1 MADVESRVVITAVN
15 QTAGAFGAV
24 DTSLAGMASKLGAV
38 AIAAGGVAAV
48 VGGAKWL
55 SDLTGKSI
63 EAAGHLADLAQSTGV
78 SGETLSRYAHSAKM
92 AGTDVDGL
100 ASGLQKLNIK
110 IDEASTG
117 GGAAATAFAR
127 LGVSVNDSNGKI
139 RSTDEVLG
147 DIADAFSEMEDG
159 AGKTAVAVDLFGKAG
174 ATLIPFLNQGRDGLE
189 EAARAADALGLTLS
203 NETIAAADM
212 TGDALD
218 TVGAIATGL
227 GNKIMAEVLPTVLQM
242 TRSFTD
248 FIVETGALDVAAQ
261 AAAGAF
267 RVMVNAGQILYG
279 TFEFLGKIVG
289 ATAAAIALV
298 AQGEFKA
305 AALAL
310 EDGFTDAGKAIE
322 DTSKNISKTW
332 NTTVS
337 DVVAGV
343 NKQAPKMRELAE
355 ATKAVK
361 PEVDKAAD
369 AMLKLFDAIDDKI
382 VATEREIATGRTATD
397 VDKLRTQFLKGL
409 ENGTIAATEADQ
421 AAYEALLKRLQA
433 ANETIESDRTR
444 LRLAGELTKA
454 VADEAAALNKQA
466 DDVQELVAK
475 QRQENSQIGL
485 NKTALQELTAKRL
498 EEKAAL
504 VDQEIENRALIG
516 TLGGEHDAL
525 VAVRDGYITLAA
537 EMRSG
542 AARQAVVDAADEAK
556 RKWEDT
562 SKTIETSLT
571 DALMRGFESGKGFVQ
586 NLIDSAKNL
595 FSTLVLRPVIQ
606 AVVQPIAGG
615 ITSFLGLPG
624 SASAAGGAGN
634 SLGMLGNLAGFASN
648 PAGAFA
654 GPLASAEAAF
664 GAGGVFGGE
673 AITAASLGEL
683 GLVGGSG
690 AAAGGASILGTLGA
704 AAPYLAAA
712 LALYSL
718 VGNAGETRGGSS
730 YAYSAS
736 SGAQQMLG
744 QSLDLTAGQVI
755 SAGGPSGG
763 AIGGRSGEDQTGRAV
778 AATVQGINDLFDT
791 LGSTARV
798 DAFWGKLETSGDNR
812 GGVLAGGRLSNG
824 RGFGETGA
832 GSNYA
837 GTLFEAGTAT
847 SLDGQ
852 TAVAAFAL
860 DLQQATVQAL
870 QAASD
875 IPQTIADLLVGVDA
889 EALTAE
895 DAAALT
901 AKIAAIGAGVEALGG
916 MFDGLGGVFEQI
928 SPLSFDAKASL
939 IELAGG
945 LDAFASKA
953 RSYVQN
959 FFSGEEQTGLAANQ
973 ILNALGAVGIDAGG
987 LSSREEFRALA
998 DSLDLSTEQGRTQFA
1013 AILDVSS
1020 AFAGISE
1027 KLADSSLDA
1036 AAQLAPGGAAY
1047 EILSV
1052 SNDAA
1057 QENVTQITAV
1067 ADSTQLV
1074 ADSTNL
1080 ISSQN
1085 AEYYPRIAGALDAI
1099 NGGLDAIYVS
1109 TQAAVSAASS
1119 AAAAASA
1126 AASAAQNASSSASL
1140 LAAAPTYTDNIG
1152 A

>member
-24 DTSLAGMASKLGAV
+24 DTSLASMASKLGAV

-55 SDLTGKSI
+55 ADLTGKSI
-63 EAAGHLADLAQSTGV
+63 EAAGHLNDLAQSTGV
-78 SGETLSRYAHSAKM
+78 SGETLSKYAHSAKM

-100 ASGLQKLNIK
+100 ASGLQKLNVK
-110 IDEASTG
+110 IDAASTG
-117 GGAAATAFAR
+117 GTEAAAAFAR
-127 LGVSVNDSNGKI
+127 LGINVNDSNGKI
-139 RSTDEVLG
+139 RNTDEVLG

-159 AGKTAVAVDLFGKAG
+159 AGKTAVAIDLFGKAG

-189 EAARAADALGLTLS
+189 EAAKAAEALGLTLS

-227 GNKIMAEVLPTVLQM
+227 GNKIMAQVLPTVLQM

-267 RVMVNAGQILYG
+267 KVMVNAGQILYG

-310 EDGFTDAGKAIE
+310 EDGFTDAGRAI
-322 DTSKNISKTW
+322 DNTSKNISKTW
-332 NTTVS
+332 NTTVA

-343 NKQAPKMRELAE
+343 DKQAPKMRELAE
-355 ATKAVK
+355 ATKTVK
-361 PEVDKAAD
+361 PEVDKAAE
-369 AMLKLFDAIDDKI
+369 AMAKLFDAIDDKI
-382 VATEREIATGRTATD
+382 LANEREIATGRTATE
-397 VDKLRTQFLKGL
+397 VDKLRTGFLKGL

-433 ANETIESDRTR
+433 ANDSIDAEKTR
-444 LRLAGELTKA
+444 LRLAGDLAKAIMEEANALDKQRLGVEELVTKQREENAQIGLTKA
-454 VADEAAALNKQA
+454 Q
-466 DDVQELVAK
+466 
-475 QRQENSQIGL
+475 
-485 NKTALQELTAKRL
+485 LQELTAKRW
-498 EEKAAL
+498 EDKAAL
-504 VDQEIENRALIG
+504 VEQRIEELAAVGAL
-516 TLGGEHDAL
+516 GEEYEAL
-525 VAVRDGYITLAA
+525 VAVKTAYTTLAN
-537 EMRSG
+537 EVRSG
-542 AARQAVVDAADEAK
+542 SARQAVVDAAEEAK
-556 RKWEDT
+556 RKWEET

-571 DALMRGFESGKGFVQ
+571 DALMRGFESGKGFLE
-586 NLIDSAKNL
+586 NLVDSAKNL
-595 FSTLVLRPVIQ
+595 FKTLVLRPVIQ

-624 SASAAGGAGN
+624 AANAASGASG
-634 SLGMLGNLAGFASN
+634 LGTLGNLAGFASN
-648 PAGAFA
+648 PMGAFA
-654 GPLASAEAAF
+654 GPMASAEAAF
-664 GAGGVFGGE
+664 GAGGIFGGE

-690 AAAGGASILGTLGA
+690 AAAGGAGILGTLGA

-736 SGAQQMLG
+736 SGAQELLG
-744 QSLDLTAGQVI
+744 NTLNLTAGQVI

-763 AIGGRSGEDQTGRAV
+763 AIGGRAGEDQTGRAV

-812 GGVLAGGRLSNG
+812 GGVLAGGRLNNG
-824 RGFGETGA
+824 QRFGESGL

-837 GTLFEAGTAT
+837 GTLFESGTAT
-847 SLDGQ
+847 SLDGK

-875 IPQTIADLLVGVDA
+875 IPQTIADLLSGVDA

-895 DAAALT
+895 EAAALT
-901 AKIAAIGAGVEALGG
+901 AKIAAIGAGVDALGS

-928 SPLSFDAKASL
+928 APLSFDAKASL

-959 FFSGEEQTGLAANQ
+959 FFTDKEQTGLAANQ
-973 ILNALGAVGIDAGG
+973 ILSTLGAVGLDAGG
-987 LSSREEFRALA
+987 LSTRQEFRALA

-1013 AILDVSS
+1013 AILDVSN

-1057 QENVTQITAV
+1057 QENVTQITTV

-1140 LAAAPTYTDNIG
+1140 LAAAPTYTYNIG

>member
-1 MADVESRVVITAVN
+1 MAEVESRVVITAVN

-24 DTSLAGMASKLGAV
+24 DTSLAGLASRFGAL
-38 AIAAGGVAAV
+38 AAAAGGVAAV

-55 SDLTGKSI
+55 VDLTGKSI

-92 AGTDVDGL
+92 AGTDIDGL
-100 ASGLQKLNIK
+100 AGGLQKLSIK
-110 IDEASTG
+110 MDAASSG
-117 GGAAATAFAR
+117 GTEAAAAFAR
-127 LGVSVNDSNGKI
+127 LGVNVNDSNGKI

-147 DIADAFSEMEDG
+147 DVADAFSQMEDG

-174 ATLIPFLNQGRDGLE
+174 AALIPFLNQGRDGLE

-227 GNKIMAEVLPTVLQM
+227 GNKIMAEVLPTVLQLS
-242 TRSFTD
+242 RSFTE
-248 FIVETGALDVAAQ
+248 FIVETGALDIAAQ

-267 RVMVNAGQILYG
+267 KVLVNAGQILYG
-279 TFEFLGKIVG
+279 TFQFLGKIVG
-289 ATAAAIALV
+289 ATAAAIVLV
-298 AQGEFKA
+298 AQGEFKS

-343 NKQAPKMRELAE
+343 NKQAPKMRELAA
-355 ATKAVK
+355 ATKTIK

-369 AMLKLFDAIDDKI
+369 AMLKLFDAIEDKI
-382 VATEREIATGRTATD
+382 TANEREIASGRAATD

-421 AAYEALLKRLQA
+421 AAYEALLNRLQA
-433 ANETIESDRTR
+433 SNETIESDKTR
-444 LRLAGELTKA
+444 LRIAGELAKSIME
-454 VADEAAALNKQA
+454 EANAMAKQVS
-466 DDVQELVAK
+466 DVDQLVAK
-475 QRQENSQIGL
+475 QREENAQIGL
-485 NKTALQELTAKRL
+485 NKTALAELTAKRYD
-498 EEKAAL
+498 EKAAL
-504 VDQEIENRALIG
+504 VGQRIEELAAVGAL
-516 TLGGEHDAL
+516 GEEYEAL
-525 VAVRDGYITLAA
+525 VRVKNGYSAMAT
-537 EMRSG
+537 EVRSG
-542 AARQAVVDAADEAK
+542 SAHQALVDGADEAK
-556 RKWEDT
+556 RKWEET

-571 DALMRGFESGKGFVQ
+571 DALLRGFESGKGFGQ
-586 NLIDSAKNL
+586 NLFDSVKNL
-595 FSTLVLRPVIQ
+595 FSTLVLRPIIQ
-606 AVVQPIAGG
+606 GVVQPIAGS
-615 ITSFLGLPG
+615 ITGFLGLPG

-648 PAGAFA
+648 PMGAFA

-664 GAGGVFGGE
+664 GAGGIFGGE

-683 GLVGGSG
+683 GLVGGG
-690 AAAGGASILGTLGA
+690 ASAAGGASILGTLGA

-730 YAYSAS
+730 YAYSAA
-736 SGAQQMLG
+736 SGAQQILG
-744 QSLDLTAGQVI
+744 SSLDLTANQVI

-763 AIGGRSGEDQTGRAV
+763 AIGGSAGEDQTGRAV

-798 DAFWGKLETSGDNR
+798 DSFWGKLETSADNR

-824 RGFGETGA
+824 RAFGETGA
-832 GSNYA
+832 GSNYD

-875 IPQTIADLLVGVDA
+875 IPQTIADLLSGVDA

-901 AKIAAIGAGVEALGG
+901 AKIAAIGAGVNALTAN
-916 MFDGLGGVFEQI
+916 FTELGGVFDQLGTI
-928 SPLSFDAKASL
+928 SFDAKASIL
-939 IELAGG
+939 EFSGGIEQ
-945 LDAFASKA
+945 FSKNA
-953 RSYVQN
+953 RDYVAN
-959 FFSGEEQTGLAANQ
+959 FFDAEERTGLTAVS
-973 ILNALGAVGIDAGG
+973 ILRQLGAVGIDAGD
-987 LSSREEFRALA
+987 LNSKADFRQLV
-998 DSLDLSTEQGRTQFA
+998 DSLDLSTENGQRQLATLLQVSGTFA
-1013 AILDVSS
+1013 SI
-1020 AFAGISE
+1020 AGSLSE
-1027 KLADSSLDA
+1027 STSLSA
-1036 AAQLAPGGAAY
+1036 AAGFAPGGATYEVLTAQSLAAEQTATSTVLIADSAAQSASSTATLVNQQAQY
-1047 EILSV
+1047 FPRMSAALESIDMRLRDLATGEILSDARPTDS
-1052 SNDAA
+1052 SN
-1057 QENVTQITAV
+1057 T
-1067 ADSTQLV
+1067 S
-1074 ADSTNL
+1074 
-1080 ISSQN
+1080 
-1085 AEYYPRIAGALDAI
+1085 G
-1099 NGGLDAIYVS
+1099 
-1109 TQAAVSAASS
+1109 
-1119 AAAAASA
+1119 
-1126 AASAAQNASSSASL
+1126 
-1140 LAAAPTYTDNIG
+1140 
-1152 A
+1152 